1 MLWMLF
7 TEILCRPIFNLLA
20 VFLAVFGSNLGVAI
34 VLLTVTIRLLTI
46 KQFSAGNDMQKGMG
60 ALSPKLQEIQDK
72 YKDDPKKLSEETM
85 KVFKTDGKGA
95 FKGCFMMLI
104 QIPVFIGLYY
114 VIRHM
119 ATATI
124 PPEWLYSF
132 FHSFG
137 ARFVESDAL
146 QSGVINTHFL
156 GLDLLSTKNV
166 VLTVIAAVFTYLQTK
181 LTTLAKPATPNIP
194 GQNVPDMGKMMWFMN
209 IFLVFMIGS
218 FVYTMQTGVGL
229 YIVTTTIFSVAQY
242 GRQYRALLK
251 AKWIERTSK
260 GKGVVINPK

>member
-1 MLWMLF
+1 MLF
-7 TEILCRPIFNLLA
+7 TEILYRPIFNLL
-20 VFLAVFGSNLGVAI
+20 VIFLAIFGSNLGIAI

-60 ALSPKLQEIQDK
+60 ALQPKLQEIQEK

-85 KVFKTDGKGA
+85 KVFKTDGKWA
-95 FKGCFMMLI
+95 FKGCLMMLI

-119 ATATI
+119 AAATI
-124 PPEWLYSF
+124 PQEWLYSF

-137 ARFVESDAL
+137 ARFMASDVL
-146 QSGVINTHFL
+146 QSWAIDTHFL
-156 GLDLLSTKNV
+156 GMDLLTTKNI
-166 VLTVIAAVFTYLQTK
+166 VLTIIAAVFTYLQTK
-181 LTTLAKPATPNIP
+181 LTTLAKPATPSVP
-194 GQNVPDMGKMMWFMN
+194 GQKVPDMGKMMWFMN

-218 FVYTMQTGVGL
+218 FVYSMQTWVGL
-229 YIVTTTIFSVAQY
+229 YIVTTTVFSVVQY
-242 GRQYRALLK
+242 AWQYRALLK